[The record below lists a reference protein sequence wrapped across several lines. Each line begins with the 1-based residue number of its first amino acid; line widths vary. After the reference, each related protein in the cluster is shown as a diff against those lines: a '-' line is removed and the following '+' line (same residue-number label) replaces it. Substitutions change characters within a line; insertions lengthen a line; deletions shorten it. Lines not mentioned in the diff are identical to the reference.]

1 MHEVKK
7 VYLVILIFTIFLLL
21 LGCNTSVEYA
31 DLEDQEINNLLKKE
45 YLYYDNFRI
54 LTKKTFRKNIIVL
67 VSYDIDKRRFVD
79 YRFIANKKGKPELLG
94 GGGGLTEINLKDP
107 RPLSVSSSG
116 GMGKDYEPYF
126 ITYGEIF
133 DDRIKYIRIKYSD
146 GVEVTEEITD
156 AGYIIIR
163 EEKIEGLQT
172 IEAFDGELKVV
183 YRVPTSL

>member
-7 VYLVILIFTIFLLL
+7 VYLVILVSSIFLLL

-31 DLEDQEINNLLKKE
+31 DIEDQEINNLLKEE
-45 YLYYDNFRI
+45 YPYYDHLRV
-54 LTKKTFRKNIIVL
+54 LTKKTFRENIIV
-67 VSYDIDKRRFVD
+67 VFSYNIDKRRFVD

-94 GGGGLTEINLKDP
+94 GGGGLAETNLKDP

-116 GMGKDYEPYF
+116 GTGKDYEPYF

-146 GVEVTEEITD
+146 GLEVTEEITD
-156 AGYIIIR
+156 PGYIFIR

-183 YRVPTSL
+183 YRVP